1 MITGKWTD
9 GEKDVREWCQ
19 ASSIP
24 VVTYSCSTLLTVV
37 LFIGFENAVG
47 RGRGRCSMCW
57 RALVGGLCVRICLL
71 SDGAAAG
78 GDVLVPSCH
87 LDIHWVF
94 TRFSRSESLGC
105 YSLGVRMY
113 GG

>member
-1 MITGKWTD
+1 MLVSGQTERRTSGN
-9 GEKDVREWCQ
+9 VCQ
-19 ASSIP
+19 ASSI
-24 VVTYSCSTLLTVV
+24 TYCCSTLLTVV

-94 TRFSRSESLGC
+94 TRFSRSESYEQHNC
-105 YSLGVRMY
+105 K
-113 GG
+113 